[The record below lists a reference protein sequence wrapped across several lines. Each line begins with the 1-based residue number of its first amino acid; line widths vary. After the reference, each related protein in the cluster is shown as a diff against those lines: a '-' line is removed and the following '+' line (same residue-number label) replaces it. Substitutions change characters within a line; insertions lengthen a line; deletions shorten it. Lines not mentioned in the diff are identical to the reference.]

1 MVTEQQMTEQ
11 QAQEQ
16 QVQERQLVVFELA
29 DQRYGVDIGTVR
41 EIIRMSEITH
51 VPDAPPSVEGVINL
65 RGTVIPVVD
74 LRKRFGLR
82 VSESTTQSRVVVVEI
97 GDESFGVVVDAV
109 AEVLRIPGSSVEAAS
124 AIVTT
129 TDSFYI
135 DGIAKVGDQLLIL
148 LDLEKALSAEA
159 LQRLAPALAELAAAA
174 AVEEDEHGEDEDEDE
189 DEHDEDAATVQPDET
204 HEDEEVPAPAELD
217 LDIELLEQTFAAVAP
232 RGDELVEYFYD
243 QLFMR
248 YPDVQPLFE
257 GVDMQQQQGKLLAA
271 LATIVA
277 SLRDPDTLVAH
288 LQELGRR
295 HVDYGAEPEHY
306 EAVGAVL
313 LDSLAYI
320 AGDGWTVEAQQAWT
334 AAYEVVST
342 VMIAAALAFD
352 ERQGEQAA

>member
-1 MVTEQQMTEQ
+1 MTEQ

-82 VSESTTQSRVVVVEI
+82 VSESTAQSRVVVVEI

-189 DEHDEDAATVQPDET
+189 HDEDARADVRGGR
-204 HEDEEVPAPAELD
+204 APW
-217 LDIELLEQTFAAVAP
+217 
-232 RGDELVEYFYD
+232 R
-243 QLFMR
+243 
-248 YPDVQPLFE
+248 
-257 GVDMQQQQGKLLAA
+257 
-271 LATIVA
+271 
-277 SLRDPDTLVAH
+277 
-288 LQELGRR
+288 
-295 HVDYGAEPEHY
+295 
-306 EAVGAVL
+306 
-313 LDSLAYI
+313 
-320 AGDGWTVEAQQAWT
+320 
-334 AAYEVVST
+334 
-342 VMIAAALAFD
+342 
-352 ERQGEQAA
+352 

>member
-16 QVQERQLVVFELA
+16 QVQERQLVVFDLA

-82 VSESTTQSRVVVVEI
+82 VSESTAQSR
-97 GDESFGVVVDAV
+97 VVVDAV

-159 LQRLAPALAELAAAA
+159 LQRLAPALAELMLRT
-174 AVEEDEHGEDEDEDE
+174 EK
-189 DEHDEDAATVQPDET
+189 
-204 HEDEEVPAPAELD
+204 
-217 LDIELLEQTFAAVAP
+217 TF
-232 RGDELVEYFYD
+232 
-243 QLFMR
+243 
-248 YPDVQPLFE
+248 PL
-257 GVDMQQQQGKLLAA
+257 
-271 LATIVA
+271 
-277 SLRDPDTLVAH
+277 R
-288 LQELGRR
+288 
-295 HVDYGAEPEHY
+295 
-306 EAVGAVL
+306 
-313 LDSLAYI
+313 
-320 AGDGWTVEAQQAWT
+320 
-334 AAYEVVST
+334 
-342 VMIAAALAFD
+342 IAASSA
-352 ERQGEQAA
+352 ER